1 MSNTLTWEYS
11 LVWIRYGIASEGADR
26 SLVGWPPE
34 WWRWEDSVG
43 AWELGRWLEMADI
56 VNDAGRS
63 HDFEGTWYMG
73 RRGFRKQIRKHEDR
87 DVGTKKKKNKQLSK
101 VCVGI
106 FYSLTCKLI
115 HAFFSLNEE
124 GWINPNLRRFPSC
137 ENWPIM
143 FGLTILFSSFLFLI
157 NNWFGLGNALTPKS
171 SYFPP
176 CLLWCKLKVECRAV
190 LRNYQ
195 T

>member
-11 LVWIRYGIASEGADR
+11 LVWIHYGIASEGADR
-26 SLVGWPPE
+26 SLIGWPPE

-43 AWELGRWLEMADI
+43 AWELGHWLEMADI

-63 HDFEGTWYMG
+63 HDWRNLIYGQKGIQET
-73 RRGFRKQIRKHEDR
+73 REHENRGMWAP
-87 DVGTKKKKNKQLSK
+87 KKKKQNNLLK

-124 GWINPNLRRFPSC
+124 GWINPNLRRFTSC
-137 ENWPIM
+137 ENWPII

-157 NNWFGLGNALTPKS
+157 NNWFGLRNALTPKS

-176 CLLWCKLKVECRAV
+176 CLLWCKLSVECRAV
-190 LRNYQ
+190 LRNYW